1 MRWCDRSAQV
11 RAQHG
16 AYMDVGFLCLF
27 FFCAVRQNVQ
37 KSCPHFK
44 DISGSV
50 LPQQGMPQHG
60 PLHCSCIAVRDHCL
74 SCRRAEVAENAREGP
89 RAGMQYYCRAP
100 AKHLISG
107 GRTGGSAAATQRSAA
122 QSKISD
128 SEGPDSL
135 CFSRAWSVY
144 LTLIFDHVAW
154 FKVKIR

>member
-74 SCRRAEVAENAREGP
+74 RCRRAEVAENAREGP

-100 AKHLISG
+100 AKHLIRG
-107 GRTGGSAAATQRSAA
+107 GAQAEAPPPQRRPTQNFRPRRARTGRTNRCVLV
-122 QSKISD
+122 
-128 SEGPDSL
+128 GP
-135 CFSRAWSVY
+135 SRF
-144 LTLIFDHVAW
+144 I
-154 FKVKIR
+154 

>member
-74 SCRRAEVAENAREGP
+74 SCRRAEVAENARERP
-89 RAGMQYYCRAP
+89 RAGMMQYYCRAP
-100 AKHLISG
+100 AKHLIKG
-107 GRTGGSAAATQRSAA
+107 GGARRRKRRRHSAA
-122 QSKISD
+122 QSN
-128 SEGPDSL
+128 
-135 CFSRAWSVY
+135 FSASAIAAAACCRRAAT
-144 LTLIFDHVAW
+144 LTVSRVLD
-154 FKVKIR
+154 